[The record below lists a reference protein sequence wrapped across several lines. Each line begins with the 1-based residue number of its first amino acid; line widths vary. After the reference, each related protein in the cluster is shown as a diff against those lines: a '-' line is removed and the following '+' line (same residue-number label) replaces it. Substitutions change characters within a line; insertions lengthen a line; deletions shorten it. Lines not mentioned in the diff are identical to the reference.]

1 MGTRGLKANPGG
13 LTYFCAQG
21 LYIFNLRKNVLCFTR
36 AFRDTPIFT
45 QHLSI
50 NQEVMDYTDSHSMSL
65 SAVIGVVTNFEN
77 MPASFGVGK
86 IFMIRRHLRP
96 EERIC
101 LHADKIFYIVKENL
115 DKSVVVSHIGELGV
129 KQLGHLVPGGA
140 EIVCL

>member
-1 MGTRGLKANPGG
+1 
-13 LTYFCAQG
+13 
-21 LYIFNLRKNVLCFTR
+21 
-36 AFRDTPIFT
+36 
-45 QHLSI
+45 
-50 NQEVMDYTDSHSMSL
+50 MDYTDSHSMSL

-101 LHADKIFYIVKENL
+101 LHADKILYIVKENL

-129 KQLGHLVPGGA
+129 K
-140 EIVCL
+140 